1 VNMRLLI
8 KAAIHTI
15 KNGFGVDM
23 KVTRRGN
30 ELFKQVESGDKDSEW
45 FVNTL
50 TDEFETVDDEE
61 ALAVLLSI
69 THHETDIDIEI
80 PN

>member
-1 VNMRLLI
+1 MRLLI

-23 KVTRRGN
+23 KVTRQGN